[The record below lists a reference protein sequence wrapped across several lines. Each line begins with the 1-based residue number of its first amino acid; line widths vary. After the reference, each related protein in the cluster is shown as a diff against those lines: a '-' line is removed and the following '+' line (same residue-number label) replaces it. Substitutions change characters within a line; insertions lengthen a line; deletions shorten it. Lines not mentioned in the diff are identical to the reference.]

1 MKEETSGYEAR
12 LRRIIASVEPVDT
25 SFEPVAYA
33 RLDQLTKPVGS
44 LGRLEEI
51 ACRVAT
57 IQRTDHPAI
66 DRKVVLV
73 MCADH
78 GVTAEDVSL
87 FPAEVTAQMVVNVCA
102 GGAAINQIADSV
114 GAEVRVYDIG
124 VAGDLAPHPR
134 LCDCKVAAGT
144 ANMAVGPA
152 MSREECAQAVLCGID
167 ASRKAA
173 QEGFSLI
180 ATGEL
185 GIGNT
190 TAAAA
195 LTAALTRVAVS
206 AVVGRGTG
214 LNAEKVAH
222 KAEVVRRAL
231 EVNGATGSGAVGLGP
246 DPFGTLSALGGL
258 ELAALAGV
266 VIGAAATQTTVVV
279 DGFISGA
286 AALAATML
294 CPAARGYIIPS
305 HLSAEPGHRVV
316 CTALKLEPIIEFE
329 MRLGEGTGAALA
341 MGIVDAACRMLSGM
355 ATLAEAGV
363 SQAKE

>member
-1 MKEETSGYEAR
+1 MKEETSGYEAQ
-12 LRRIIASVEPVDT
+12 LRGIIASVGPVDT
-25 SFEPVAYA
+25 SFESVAQA

-51 ACRVAT
+51 ACRVAM
-57 IQRTDHPAI
+57 IQRTDHPAV
-66 DRKVVLV
+66 DQKVVLV

-102 GGAAINQIADSV
+102 GGAAINQLADSV

-231 EVNGATGSGAVGLGP
+231 EVNGAVGPGA

-294 CPAARGYIIPS
+294 CPAARGYIMPS
-305 HLSAEPGHRVV
+305 HLSAEPGHGAVYA
-316 CTALKLEPIIEFE
+316 ALKLEPIIEFE